1 MVSMLEPSFKF
12 LCKDNLLINAC
23 QAKNYCYVAYLHFKR
38 IFMKELPDNR
48 VVLQDRLLEYTTA
61 TLSPQHPDPL
71 SSLRVH
77 SVRYCG

>member
-23 QAKNYCYVAYLHFKR
+23 QAKNYCYVTYLHFKR

-48 VVLQDRLLEYTTA
+48 VVFAGPT
-61 TLSPQHPDPL
+61 P
-71 SSLRVH
+71 
-77 SVRYCG
+77 

>member
-23 QAKNYCYVAYLHFKR
+23 QAKNYCYVTYLHFKR

-48 VVLQDRLLEYTTA
+48 VIFRNQRIK
-61 TLSPQHPDPL
+61 LSARQLPNNFF
-71 SSLRVH
+71 
-77 SVRYCG
+77 